1 MQLSGKLA
9 IVTGAASGLGHATA
23 RALLASGARVGLVDL
38 PDGRTEKA
46 AAELGEGAFPCPADV
61 TSADAVEAAIG
72 SLINTNGPLSVAV
85 NCAGIGT
92 AAKIVGRNG
101 PLPLDAF
108 MKTISVNLGG
118 TFNILRIAAAAMK
131 TNDADTDTAERGV
144 IINTASIAA
153 FDGQI
158 GQAAYA
164 SSKAAVAGLTLPA
177 ARELAS
183 DGIRVMCIAP
193 GIFRTP
199 MLAGLPEA
207 AQVSLGQQVPF
218 PSRLGDP
225 AEYAA
230 LVLHI
235 IENSMLNGE
244 VIRLDGALRM
254 APR

>member
-1 MQLSGKLA
+1 MQLTGKLA
-9 IVTGAASGLGHATA
+9 IVTGAASGLGNATA
-23 RALLASGARVGLVDL
+23 RALLARGARVGLVDL
-38 PDGRTEKA
+38 PDGRTEAA
-46 AAELGEGAFPCPADV
+46 AAELGAGAIACPADV
-61 TSADAVEAAIG
+61 TSAEGVEKAIHALIAAE
-72 SLINTNGPLSVAV
+72 GPLSIAV

-101 PLPLDAF
+101 PMSLEAF
-108 MKTISVNLGG
+108 MKTITVNLGG

-131 TNDADTDTAERGV
+131 GNEADSATLERGV

-177 ARELAS
+177 AREFAA
-183 DGIRVMCIAP
+183 DGIRVMCVAP

-230 LVLHI
+230 LVVHI
-235 IENSMLNGE
+235 VENSMLNGE